1 MPNQYKP
8 GTTSLLVRL
17 PQTLKDR
24 LYAAA
29 DRMTD
34 AYGVKASAQ
43 DIVRRAIEEA
53 CERIEQETARFT
65 QEIKHKY

>member
-8 GTTSLLVRL
+8 GTVSLLLRL
-17 PQTLKDR
+17 PQDLKDR

-29 DRMTD
+29 DRMAQ

-43 DIVRRAIEEA
+43 EIVRQAITEA
-53 CERIEQETARFT
+53 CERIEHQTDAFIRD
-65 QEIKHKY
+65 IKNNR